1 MPFPLDMPF
10 ADSVLGAMITP
21 AVLITACGPLALA
34 TTNRLGRVVDRVRA
48 IGAEAEGMRPDDGT
62 PFDEIEDKREQLNDQ
77 LVRLVKRICMLQNGL
92 TAIYAALGL
101 LVGSSLSIGVKSA
114 TDILPEGIP
123 VFFGLSGA
131 SRCWWR
137 ACTLSGKRGWRST
150 RPCWRWLTSGGSCPG
165 RLASHRRREL

>member
-1 MPFPLDMPF
+1 MPIPLNLPF

-21 AVLITACGPLALA
+21 AVLISACGPLALS

-48 IGAEAEGMRPDDGT
+48 IGAEAEAMHPDVGT

-77 LVRLVKRICMLQNGL
+77 LVRLVRRIRMLQNGL
-92 TAIYAALGL
+92 TAIYLALGL

-114 TDILPEGIP
+114 TKFLPEGVP

-131 SRCWWR
+131 AALLVASIYLVREARMAIYSTLLEMAYVRRVVSR
-137 ACTLSGKRGWRST
+137 KT
-150 RPCWRWLTSGGSCPG
+150 RIPP
-165 RLASHRRREL
+165 AS